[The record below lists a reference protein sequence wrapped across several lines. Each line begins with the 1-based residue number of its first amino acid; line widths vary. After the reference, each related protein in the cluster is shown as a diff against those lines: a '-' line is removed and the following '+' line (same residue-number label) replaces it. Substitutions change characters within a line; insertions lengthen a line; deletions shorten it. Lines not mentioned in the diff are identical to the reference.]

1 MLMPMDF
8 NIALYEFII
17 LVGGLVGVWIKH
29 QNDYAVL
36 KSRVKA
42 LELKNDEITG
52 MLKQLAEDIAEIKL
66 LLARKQ
72 IDN

>member
-1 MLMPMDF
+1 MDLME
-8 NIALYEFII
+8 NISHFEFL
-17 LVGGLVGVWIKH
+17 LVAGSLVGVWIKH
-29 QNDYAVL
+29 QSDYATL

-42 LELKNDEITG
+42 MELKSDEITA
-52 MLKQLAEDIAEIKL
+52 MLKKLAEDVAEIKL

>member
-1 MLMPMDF
+1 MDF

-52 MLKQLAEDIAEIKL
+52 MLRQLAEDIAEIKL

>member
-1 MLMPMDF
+1 MPDNITHFEFLMVAG
-8 NIALYEFII
+8 ALI
-17 LVGGLVGVWIKH
+17 GVWIKH
-29 QNDYAVL
+29 QNDYASL
-36 KSRVKA
+36 KSRVKT
-42 LELKNDEITG
+42 LELRNDEITV

>member
-1 MLMPMDF
+1 MQLIMNFDITF
-8 NIALYEFII
+8 YQFLI
-17 LVGGLVGVWIKH
+17 LAGGLIGVWIKH
-29 QNDYAVL
+29 QNDHAVL

-42 LELKNDEITG
+42 LELKNDEITA
-52 MLKQLAEDIAEIKL
+52 MLRRLAEDIAEIKL

>member
-1 MLMPMDF
+1 ME
-8 NIALYEFII
+8 NISHFEFL
-17 LVGGLVGVWIKH
+17 LVAGSLVGVWIKH
-29 QNDYAVL
+29 QSDYATL

-42 LELKNDEITG
+42 MELKNDEITA
-52 MLKQLAEDIAEIKL
+52 MLKKLAEDVAEIKL

>member
-1 MLMPMDF
+1 MD
-8 NIALYEFII
+8 NISHFEFL
-17 LVGGLVGVWIKH
+17 LVASSLIGVWIKH
-29 QNDYAVL
+29 QSDYATL

-42 LELKNDEITG
+42 MELRNDEISL
-52 MLKQLAEDIAEIKL
+52 MLKKLAEDVAEIKL

>member
-1 MLMPMDF
+1 MLIIMDF

>member
-1 MLMPMDF
+1 MD
-8 NIALYEFII
+8 NISHFEFL
-17 LVGGLVGVWIKH
+17 LVAGSLIGVWIKH
-29 QNDYAVL
+29 QSDYATL

-42 LELKNDEITG
+42 MELRNDEISL
-52 MLKQLAEDIAEIKL
+52 MLKKLAEDVAEIKL

>member
-1 MLMPMDF
+1 V
-8 NIALYEFII
+8 A
-17 LVGGLVGVWIKH
+17 GSLVGVWIKH
-29 QNDYAVL
+29 QSDYATL

-42 LELKNDEITG
+42 MELKSDEITA
-52 MLKQLAEDIAEIKL
+52 MLKKLAEDVAEIKL

>member
-1 MLMPMDF
+1 MNFDSITIYQTLV
-8 NIALYEFII
+8 

-42 LELKNDEITG
+42 LELKNDEITA
-52 MLKQLAEDIAEIKL
+52 MLKKLAEDVAEIKL

>member
-1 MLMPMDF
+1 MLDTITHF
-8 NIALYEFII
+8 EF
-17 LVGGLVGVWIKH
+17 LMVAGALVGVWIKH
-29 QNDYAVL
+29 QNDYASL
-36 KSRVKA
+36 KSRVKT
-42 LELKNDEITG
+42 LELRNDEITG

>member
-1 MLMPMDF
+1 MDIMENITHFEFLMV
-8 NIALYEFII
+8 A
-17 LVGGLVGVWIKH
+17 GALVGVWIKH
-29 QNDYAVL
+29 QNDYASL

>member
-1 MLMPMDF
+1 MEIMD
-8 NIALYEFII
+8 NISHFEFLIVAGSLI
-17 LVGGLVGVWIKH
+17 GIWIKH
-29 QNDYAVL
+29 QSDYATL

-42 LELKNDEITG
+42 IELKNDEVSD
-52 MLKQLAEDIAEIKL
+52 MLRKLAEDIAEIKL

>member
-1 MLMPMDF
+1 MPDNITHFEFLMVAG
-8 NIALYEFII
+8 ALI
-17 LVGGLVGVWIKH
+17 GVWIKH
-29 QNDYAVL
+29 QNDYASL
-36 KSRVKA
+36 KSRVKT
-42 LELKNDEITG
+42 LELRNDEITG

>member
-1 MLMPMDF
+1 MDLME
-8 NIALYEFII
+8 NISHFEFLI
-17 LVGGLVGVWIKH
+17 VAGSLVGVWIKH
-29 QNDYAVL
+29 QSDYATL

-42 LELKNDEITG
+42 IELKNDEITA
-52 MLKQLAEDIAEIKL
+52 MLKKLAEDIAEIKL

>member
-1 MLMPMDF
+1 MGIQAISHIEFLMV
-8 NIALYEFII
+8 A
-17 LVGGLVGVWIKH
+17 GSLVGVWIKH
-29 QNDYAVL
+29 QNDYAAL
-36 KSRVKA
+36 KSRVKT
-42 LELKNDEITG
+42 LELRNDEITG

>member
-1 MLMPMDF
+1 MEHISHF
-8 NIALYEFII
+8 EFL
-17 LVGGLVGVWIKH
+17 LVAGSLVGVWIKH
-29 QNDYAVL
+29 QSDYAML

-42 LELKNDEITG
+42 MELKSDEITA
-52 MLKQLAEDIAEIKL
+52 MLKKLAEDVAEIKL

>member
-1 MLMPMDF
+1 MELMD
-8 NIALYEFII
+8 NISHFEFL
-17 LVGGLVGVWIKH
+17 LVAGSLIGVWIKH
-29 QNDYAVL
+29 QSDYATL

-42 LELKNDEITG
+42 MELKNDEISE
-52 MLKQLAEDIAEIKL
+52 MLKRLAEDVAEIKL

>member
-1 MLMPMDF
+1 MEYFTHFEFLMAAGA
-8 NIALYEFII
+8 I
-17 LVGGLVGVWIKH
+17 VGVWIKH
-29 QNDYAVL
+29 QNDYASL
-36 KSRVKA
+36 KSRVKT
-42 LELKNDEITG
+42 LELRNDEITG

>member
-1 MLMPMDF
+1 MF
-8 NIALYEFII
+8 NDLTLYQFVV
-17 LVGGLVGVWIKH
+17 LAGGLVGIWIKH

-36 KSRVKA
+36 KSRVKS
-42 LELKNDEITG
+42 LELKNDEITA
-52 MLKQLAEDIAEIKL
+52 MLKKLAEDVAEIKL

>member
-1 MLMPMDF
+1 MPEDITHFEFLMVAGAV
-8 NIALYEFII
+8 I
-17 LVGGLVGVWIKH
+17 GVWIKH
-29 QNDYAVL
+29 QNDYASL
-36 KSRVKA
+36 KSRVKT

-52 MLKQLAEDIAEIKL
+52 MLKKLAEDIAEIKL

>member
-1 MLMPMDF
+1 MNLMD
-8 NIALYEFII
+8 NISHFEFL
-17 LVGGLVGVWIKH
+17 LVAGSLIGVWIKH
-29 QNDYAVL
+29 QSDYATL

-42 LELKNDEITG
+42 MELRNDEISL
-52 MLKQLAEDIAEIKL
+52 MLKKLAEDVAEIKL